1 VSWMNH
7 PLGGR
12 LRRDHFVQSVY
23 ALTSDGSDLMTTTHA
38 SALAVVTTG
47 LTKQFGDRKVVDS
60 LDLTIPS
67 GSVCGFVG
75 PNGAGKTTTI
85 RMLLGL
91 IRPTSGEGEVLLG
104 DIHDPP
110 SYLARVGA
118 LIESPAFYPQLS
130 GRDNLLVLTR
140 LGQLPSSSIDG
151 VLERV
156 GLADRSGDRFS
167 RYSLG
172 MKQRLGIAA
181 ALLANPSLLILD
193 EPTNGLDPAGIVE
206 MRSLIRSLAD
216 EGMTIFVSSHL
227 LSEIEHICDHVVMIR
242 SGRSVFQGSVEDLRN
257 MRTAELLMRPQDPR
271 QLDRLAQ
278 LVAEH
283 GLKVE
288 IDQPSDT
295 VVVVGGSSRAGELNR
310 AAMEAGMTIVHLAER
325 ERSLEDAYFALTGT
339 HSGDVEMA
347 GALGGIQ

>member
-1 VSWMNH
+1 MAAS
-7 PLGGR
+7 
-12 LRRDHFVQSVY
+12 
-23 ALTSDGSDLMTTTHA
+23 HA
-38 SALAVVTTG
+38 APDLAVVTTG
-47 LTKQFGDRKVVDS
+47 LTKEFGQRRVVDE
-60 LDLTIPS
+60 LDLAIPS

-91 IRPTSGEGEVLLG
+91 IRPTSGTGRILQG
-104 DIHDPP
+104 DLHQPA

-118 LIESPAFYPQLS
+118 LIESPAFYPALS
-130 GRDNLLVLTR
+130 GRDNLLALVR
-140 LGQLPSSSIDG
+140 LGQLAPSAIPQ

-156 GLADRSGDRFS
+156 GLADRADDRYS

-181 ALLANPSLLILD
+181 ALLPDPALLVLD

-242 SGRSVFQGSVEDLRN
+242 SGRSVFQGSVAALRG
-257 MRTAELLMRPQDPR
+257 MRTSELVVRPDDAG
-271 QLDRLAQ
+271 QLGNLAQ
-278 LVAEH
+278 L
-283 GLKVE
+283 L
-288 IDQPSDT
+288 SDKGFTAQIEESSGT
-295 VVVVGGSSRAGELNR
+295 VVVADAVALAGPLNR
-310 AAMEAGMTIVHLAER
+310 VAFEAGIVIAHLAER

-339 HSGDVEMA
+339 HSGDVETV